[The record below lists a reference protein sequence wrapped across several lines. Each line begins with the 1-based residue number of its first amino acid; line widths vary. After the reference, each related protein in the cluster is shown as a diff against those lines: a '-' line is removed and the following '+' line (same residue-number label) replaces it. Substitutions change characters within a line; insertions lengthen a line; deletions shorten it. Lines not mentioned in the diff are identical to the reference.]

1 MTYETILY
9 EERGNIAVIT
19 LNRPERMNA
28 WTYQMNAELI
38 EAISQVNE
46 NQEIGAIV
54 VTGAGRGYCA
64 GADMQDTFQSRI
76 DGEPTEAK
84 AVTVDWVSFIRNS
97 KPIIAAVNGAAVGV
111 GVTMMLPFDIIIAS
125 ENARF
130 GLAFVKMGVVPELS
144 SSHFLPQRVG
154 FGNASEMCLTG
165 RLYSAAEAYEKGLPN
180 QVVPANELMSTAEEM
195 ARMIAANPALQLGM
209 VKQLLTENSCETDL
223 GLIQKRELERLAVA
237 YESAEHKEAVTAF
250 LEKRSPNFRNL

>member
-1 MTYETILY
+1 MTYESILY
-9 EERGNIAVIT
+9 EERDSIAVIT

-28 WTYQMNAELI
+28 WTQKMHAELI
-38 EAISQVNE
+38 EAISHVNE
-46 NQEIGAIV
+46 SRDIGAVV

-76 DGEPTEAK
+76 DGESAK
-84 AVTVDWVSFIRNS
+84 TKSVTVDWVSFIRNS

-111 GVTMMLPFDIIIAS
+111 GVTMMLPFDVIIAS

-130 GLAFVKMGVVPELS
+130 GLAFVKMGVVPELA
-144 SSHFLPQRVG
+144 SSHFLSQRVG

-165 RLYSAAEAYEKGLPN
+165 KLYSAAEAYEKGLPN
-180 QVVPANELMSTAEEM
+180 QVVPADELMSTAEEM
-195 ARMIAANPALQLGM
+195 ARTIAANPALQLGM

-223 GLIQKRELERLAVA
+223 GLVQQREMERLAIA

-250 LEKRSPNFRNL
+250 LEKRPPNFKNL

>member
-1 MTYETILY
+1 MTYESILY
-9 EERGNIAVIT
+9 EERDSIAVIT

-28 WTYQMNAELI
+28 WTQTMHAELI
-38 EAISQVNE
+38 EAIGKVND
-46 NQEIGAIV
+46 NRNIGAIV

-76 DGEPTEAK
+76 DGDSNEAK
-84 AVTVDWVSFIRNS
+84 PVTADWVSFVRNS

-111 GVTMMLPFDIIIAS
+111 GVTMMLPFDVIIAS

-130 GLAFVKMGVVPELS
+130 GLAFVKMGVVPELA
-144 SSHFLPQRVG
+144 SSHFLAQRVG

-165 RLYSAAEAYEKGLPN
+165 KLYSAQEAYEKGLPN
-180 QVVPANELMSTAEEM
+180 RVVAADELMPVAEEM
-195 ARMIAANPALQLGM
+195 AKTIAANPALQLGM
-209 VKQLLTENSCETDL
+209 VKQLLTENACETDL
-223 GLIQKRELERLAVA
+223 GLVQKREMERLAVA

-250 LEKRSPNFRNL
+250 LEKRQPNFNNL